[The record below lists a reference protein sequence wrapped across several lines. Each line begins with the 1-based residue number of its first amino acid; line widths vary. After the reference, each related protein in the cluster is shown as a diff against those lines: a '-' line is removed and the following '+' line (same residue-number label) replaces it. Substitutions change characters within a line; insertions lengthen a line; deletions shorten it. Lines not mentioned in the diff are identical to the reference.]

1 MKLPSA
7 VTTVTTVPAVPAVTA
22 VTAANG
28 SKPSKVVFPGTW
40 ETRLICCCDTYECGL
55 TCCCQHTWCQPCI
68 VASAMGW
75 TDCSESASTLTCFA
89 LSCCQGTCI
98 GIAAA
103 YLVRRNIV
111 VKYNISESACCSC
124 LTACCC
130 LYCSNIQVA
139 GKVAR
144 QENLTYGCTR
154 LTPPL
159 VGVVRVETMER

>member
-7 VTTVTTVPAVPAVTA
+7 VTTVPAVPAVTA

-40 ETRLICCCDTYECGL
+40 ETGLVCCCDTYECGL

-68 VASAMGW
+68 IASAMGW
-75 TDCSESASTLTCFA
+75 TDGSEFASTLTCVA
-89 LSCCQGTCI
+89 LSCCQGTPI
-98 GIAAA
+98 GIFAG

-111 VKYNISESACCSC
+111 SKYDISENACCSC
-124 LTACCC
+124 LAACCC
-130 LYCSNIQVA
+130 PVCSNVQVA

-154 LTPPL
+154 LTPPRA
-159 VGVVRVETMER
+159 GVVRVETMER